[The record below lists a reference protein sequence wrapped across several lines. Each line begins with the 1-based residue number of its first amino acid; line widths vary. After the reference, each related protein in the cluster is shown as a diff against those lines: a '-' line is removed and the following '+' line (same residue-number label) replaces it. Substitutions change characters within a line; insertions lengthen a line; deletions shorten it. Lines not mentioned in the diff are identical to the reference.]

1 MNKRLAVAAGLLVSA
16 FALGAEKAAL
26 QPLAPAPAPQLYQI
40 ELLPTGKLVSQ
51 DLPVLKGSTYLF
63 HQYPSGTL
71 ISVRKSEVKQIGKM
85 TPTAVAAA
93 SPTAAKQTGN
103 LAMQGPRSAAAGG
116 GLPGPMRNM
125 GRARD
130 AVEAANA
137 GSTARTSSPE

>member
-26 QPLAPAPAPQLYQI
+26 QTLAPAPARELYQI

-85 TPTAVAAA
+85 TPTAVASA
-93 SPTAAKQTGN
+93 SPTATKRIGN
-103 LAMQGPRSAAAGG
+103 LAMQGPRSDGTGG
-116 GLPGPMRNM
+116 GRPQNM
-125 GRARD
+125 GRARA